1 MSNAAKADKIG
12 VKDGRYV
19 CPACKHRTTQ
29 AYHEATSAQNLLLWC
44 KQCKAVHVVNI
55 ELGQCYVVSRYR

>member
-1 MSNAAKADKIG
+1 MQKLVKTDKLD
-12 VKDGRYV
+12 VKEGRYV

-29 AYHEATSAQNLLLWC
+29 AYNEATTAQNLLLWC

-55 ELGQCYVVSRYR
+55 EFGQCYVVSRYQ